1 MNILGEGFPK
11 EIIDQ
16 VKLRQQKYGSG
27 YVNGAPL
34 RTPEEIV
41 FLNSKTAWCKLISST
56 DITDSSI
63 LNNSNIS
70 SLGYNSDTLA
80 KNFILFNGTVSQ
92 ERPTGKSGVGTDF
105 VNNAYTS
112 WGIPNADFGF
122 RPMAGITSVVVK
134 HKNRGSIRTAAIN
147 IKAWDKISFE
157 IVDTLYLRL
166 GFSILLE
173 WGNSLYFDNKGELI
187 TKEDNSLA
195 NDFLDGKVT
204 YSDFLFKIKEQ
215 RKKTHGNYD
224 AMFGKVTNFHWSF
237 NQDGS
242 YDIILDLVSIGDV
255 IESFKISGNALTTN
269 STNNK
274 DNKVNLSDPENK
286 TGTITY
292 EVLKAYASTS
302 DIANYLYRMSILLNQ
317 QGQVPYLINYSYK
330 SNDSDYWG
338 QFGEFNKAKQSG
350 FTTTD
355 AVKVISPPTDSNS
368 SYAEVYFIRLGNL
381 LKFIEEAIMYKVKN
395 TGGEKPFLLFS
406 VASSNNFMHVPPQL
420 MSYDPNICMVRRS
433 IDFLSPTGNQSSDPI
448 LNNTGGP
455 SSNIDPITGL
465 PIPNNYVE
473 KPSVTSIPTREYF
486 YITINGITSN
496 EAINPFMVDDLPEVG
511 KIMDIYVNFRYIL
524 TKLQELTDKDTNE
537 LKLFSFLK
545 EILTGINSAFCGYSK
560 LDLFIDETTNQVKI
574 IDQNPL
580 PSTSAA
586 LKHINKIYTNSN
598 IPTIPTEYAY
608 FELYGY
614 NNKDKTAGFIKD
626 FKFNTELTPEFATM
640 IAVSATSNGNV
651 IGENNTALS
660 KLNLGLKDRFKEE
673 VNGGGALLN
682 GNNGLTIAEKLIN
695 NFNTAQNEYIDFI
708 SNLKNYLDNLYVS
721 KYINDEI
728 QDNKGAFTIYLKLY
742 KKYKKTE
749 SDLNNYLSLN
759 DKSKI
764 STKFQP
770 GTGFIPF
777 NLSLTMDGLSGM
789 KIGSK
794 FLIDGSYLPSNYPST
809 VDFLI
814 KNITHEI
821 KDNYWST
828 NIESYCIAQGDD
840 EINTRSSSKPNPNP
854 NPNPTP
860 NSNPTLIRV
869 NNLDPWI
876 KDEDIFRY
884 LTWNQ
889 GAGGLAQ
896 HYSIATGKRKTYS
909 TGVPAKNIKQNWP
922 GGYISETNN
931 IKASDVDR
939 LYNVGDTDDE
949 KFKNNQI
956 LACAFLNVWKQFF
969 EKKINTQS
977 FSIINGN
984 EKDRMGNSFSNLKIL
999 FNKYAT
1005 PELTANNLTK
1015 FAFIENGFNSDTIA
1029 TSTYQTM
1036 FQINKSYPNFKTII
1050 NKANKGI
1057 NSGHTFGWINY
1068 DQEIVIK
1075 ETIPLI
1081 ISTFNDF
1088 KKRTGFPK

>member
-27 YVNGAPL
+27 YASGAPL
-34 RTPEEIV
+34 RTPEEII

-92 ERPTGKSGVGTDF
+92 ENPTGKSGVGTDF

-147 IKAWDKISFE
+147 IKAWDKVSFE

-187 TKEDNSLA
+187 TKENNSLA
-195 NDFLDGKVT
+195 NDFLEGKVT
-204 YSDFLFKIKEQ
+204 YSDFLFKIKKQ
-215 RKKTHGNYD
+215 REKTHGNYD

-242 YDIILDLVSIGDV
+242 YDITLDLVSIGDI

-274 DNKVNLSDPENK
+274 DNKVKLSDAENN
-286 TGTITY
+286 TGTITE
-292 EVLKAYASTS
+292 EVLKSYASTS
-302 DIANYLYRMSILLNQ
+302 DIANYLYRMSVLLNK
-317 QGQVPYLINYSYK
+317 QGSVPYLINYSYK

-338 QFGEFNKAKQSG
+338 QFGEFKKAQQSG
-350 FTTTD
+350 FVTTD
-355 AVKVISPPTDSNS
+355 AVKVLSPPIDSNS
-368 SYAEVYFIRLGNL
+368 GYAEVYFIRLGNL

-395 TGGEKPFLLFS
+395 PGGEKPFLLFS

-448 LNNTGGP
+448 LNNISGP
-455 SSNIDPITGL
+455 SLNTDPITGL
-465 PIPNNYVE
+465 PVPNNYVE
-473 KPSVTSIPTREYF
+473 KSSITSIPTKEYF
-486 YITINGITSN
+486 YITINGITPN
-496 EAINPFMVDDLPEVG
+496 NAINHFMVDGLPEVG
-511 KIMDIYVNFRYIL
+511 KIMDIYINFRYIL

-537 LKLFSFLK
+537 LKLFNFLK

-580 PSTSAA
+580 PSTAAA
-586 LKHINKIYTNSN
+586 LKHINKIFTDSK
-598 IPTIPTEYAY
+598 IQTIPTEYAY

-673 VNGGGALLN
+673 VNGGGALLD
-682 GNNGLTIAEKLIN
+682 GKNGLTIVEKLIN

-749 SDLNNYLSLN
+749 SDLNNYLSLT
-759 DKSKI
+759 DKSKT

-840 EINTRSSSKPNPNP
+840 EYVASKKESNPGKSTS
-854 NPNPTP
+854 NPTP
-860 NSNPTLIRV
+860 VANVPLQESVDADFWSLVAISAAENYIDNLQGMADVAQSIYNRLSAKVYGKSIKKIVVAPGQYEPT
-869 NNLDPWI
+869 
-876 KDEDIFRY
+876 
-884 LTWNQ
+884 
-889 GAGGLAQ
+889 
-896 HYSIATGKRKTYS
+896 
-909 TGVPAKNIKQNWP
+909 
-922 GGYISETNN
+922 
-931 IKASDVDR
+931 
-939 LYNVGDTDDE
+939 
-949 KFKNNQI
+949 FKNLNDWYAIKNKETAITAYKNSKKVSLSTATQAI
-956 LACAFLNVWKQFF
+956 NSSENALTSVLYKQQSKIFVGSRTEFLSAPPTSKNAVDVVEREPKNKNNAFFWNY
-969 EKKINTQS
+969 S
-977 FSIINGN
+977 G
-984 EKDRMGNSFSNLKIL
+984 KIL
-999 FNKYAT
+999 FYDKKI
-1005 PELTANNLTK
+1005 LTAQNPPSN
-1015 FAFIENGFNSDTIA
+1015 
-1029 TSTYQTM
+1029 
-1036 FQINKSYPNFKTII
+1036 
-1050 NKANKGI
+1050 
-1057 NSGHTFGWINY
+1057 
-1068 DQEIVIK
+1068 
-1075 ETIPLI
+1075 IPKL
-1081 ISTFNDF
+1081 S
-1088 KKRTGFPK
+1088 